1 MIRQTITFIAVLE
14 VIRDMGIE
22 PTDKLC
28 WSVGNTMQAWFV
40 REFGA
45 QPWKDLHTKKNGG
58 GSHCMA
64 YYPEKMRLKIE
75 EFVKMCK
82 MEAARQ
88 PSLFS
93 LQELVEVPRRG
104 VVVELIV

>member
-1 MIRQTITFIAVLE
+1 
-14 VIRDMGIE
+14 
-22 PTDKLC
+22 
-28 WSVGNTMQAWFV
+28 
-40 REFGA
+40 
-45 QPWKDLHTKKNGG
+45 
-58 GSHCMA
+58 MA
-64 YYPEKMRLKIE
+64 YYPEKMRHKIE

-104 VVVELIV
+104 VVVELVGI